1 MLCHVSIKVYN
12 LLHRTW
18 CGVHPTGELDLQ
30 LQSPPLPA
38 VLGSPHG
45 SGRGDE
51 GSAAPESPRLWPPL
65 WARAHAGGAPNLAP
79 ELPAGG
85 AALHAVAGADAAA
98 AGTPAALQLEEE
110 EEEEGRQVRCLWNAV
125 DLCGKIAAATV
136 CGKSACSNCHFCSA
150 AMS

>member
-1 MLCHVSIKVYN
+1 M
-12 LLHRTW
+12 
-18 CGVHPTGELDLQ
+18 HPAGDLD

-51 GSAAPESPRLWPPL
+51 GTPGAAAPESPRLWPPL

-85 AALHAVAGADAAA
+85 AAMPHALAGADAAA
-98 AGTPAALQLEEE
+98 EGTPAALQLEAE
-110 EEEEGRQVRCLWNAV
+110 EEEEGRQVRSLWTAV
-125 DLCGKIAAATV
+125 DVFTEGRS
-136 CGKSACSNCHFCSA
+136 GRY
-150 AMS
+150 